1 MNPEAMT
8 ETADTM
14 NRRLERLQK
23 IADMLTEKLQQRVAQ
38 EDPATMN
45 PQAIKHITGVL
56 KDLRDIQLTRPEQ
69 ERDVSAITVLWEGEV
84 AQYSG

>member
-1 MNPEAMT
+1 M
-8 ETADTM
+8 DTM
-14 NRRLERLQK
+14 AQRLERLQK

>member
-1 MNPEAMT
+1 MT
-8 ETADTM
+8 ETTDTM
-14 NRRLERLQK
+14 AQRLERLQK
-23 IADMLTEKLQQRVAQ
+23 IADMLTEKLQQRVAL

>member
-1 MNPEAMT
+1 MAGAT
-8 ETADTM
+8 DIM
-14 NRRLERLQK
+14 NRRLERLQS

-56 KDLRDIQLTRPEQ
+56 KDLRDIQLTSPEQ
-69 ERDVSAITVLWEGEV
+69 DRDASVITVLWEGEV